1 MRCIPWSWVKS
12 WRCVGCG
19 QCCNRFAIPLRTYEY
34 ASMTK
39 HFGHGMTET
48 DNLGNPCVRKV
59 RGRCVFQDDEGLC
72 NAQRLGL
79 KPLACKLWP
88 FMVFKE
94 PRRRF
99 EAEASFRHQGRESF
113 VYVDTAFPCNGLN
126 KGNPEELPLILAEA
140 VEVARDQGRAQHH
153 TTASTGSGPS
163 AR

>member
-1 MRCIPWSWVKS
+1 
-12 WRCVGCG
+12 
-19 QCCNRFAIPLRTYEY
+19 
-34 ASMTK
+34 MTK